1 MSGFPPAG
9 TPLADPLLLAAI
21 VESSE
26 DAIVGKNLAGL
37 VTSWNHGAETLYG
50 YSRQEMLGRPINILL
65 PPDRQDEEASILQQ
79 IGLGLR
85 YEPFETTRLT
95 KSGRLLNVSLTISPI
110 RDETGAIVG
119 ASHVARDITERA
131 HLSRLTAQLAAIVE
145 SSQDAIVGKSLDGI
159 VESWN
164 GGAQKLYGYTAAEIV
179 GKSMN
184 VLLPP
189 DRPDEERDILRRI
202 RNGERVDHYETVRV
216 TKSGS
221 LVTVSLSVSPI
232 RNSQGVVEGA
242 SHVARD
248 ITGQREFESRMQQVQ
263 KLESLGVLA
272 GGIAHDFNNLL
283 TGILGNASLALD
295 HGPRISPVRVYLE
308 DVIKAAERAATLT
321 RQLLAYAGKGSYVIE
336 KINLSDLITETCHL
350 IEASIPRTVRVLLEL
365 DRSLPLVQG
374 DVGQLQQVVMN
385 LVINGAEAIGEKNGS
400 VIVRDWLQDADDIFL
415 STVFAG
421 CDLRP
426 GKYLSVEVHDNGCG
440 MTEAVQAR
448 IFEPFFTTKFTGRG
462 LGLAAVLGIV
472 RSHGGAL
479 KVYSTLGEGSTFK
492 MLLPV
497 LPEDIEASVAARAE
511 SDPLKGRGH
520 LLVVDD
526 EEMIG
531 RFAQNALTHY
541 GYSASLARGGE
552 EAIRLF
558 ENTPETFR
566 LVLLDLTMPGMSGE
580 EVFRRLRSIRPD
592 IPVLLTSGFSMQ
604 AAVRHFTGKGL
615 AGFIQKPYSAKQL
628 AAGIRDVLNPAST
641 SPPPA

>member
-272 GGIAHDFNNLL
+272 GGIAHDFNNILQTISGSAALVQRRAEHPESVRRLGRMIEDAGRRGTSITRRLL
-283 TGILGNASLALD
+283 AFSRREELRAETLDLVELLHGLRASLSANQLSFKI
-295 HGPRISPVRVYLE
+295 GCEWKNGFASGLF
-308 DVIKAAERAATLT
+308 RA
-321 RQLLAYAGKGSYVIE
+321 
-336 KINLSDLITETCHL
+336 
-350 IEASIPRTVRVLLEL
+350 VL
-365 DRSLPLVQG
+365 
-374 DVGQLQQVVMN
+374 
-385 LVINGAEAIGEKNGS
+385 NGAHA
-400 VIVRDWLQDADDIFL
+400 R
-415 STVFAG
+415 
-421 CDLRP
+421 
-426 GKYLSVEVHDNGCG
+426 
-440 MTEAVQAR
+440 QAKLIHR
-448 IFEPFFTTKFTGRG
+448 QS
-462 LGLAAVLGIV
+462 A
-472 RSHGGAL
+472 
-479 KVYSTLGEGSTFK
+479 
-492 MLLPV
+492 
-497 LPEDIEASVAARAE
+497 
-511 SDPLKGRGH
+511 H
-520 LLVVDD
+520 L
-526 EEMIG
+526 M
-531 RFAQNALTHY
+531 F
-541 GYSASLARGGE
+541 
-552 EAIRLF
+552 
-558 ENTPETFR
+558 
-566 LVLLDLTMPGMSGE
+566 
-580 EVFRRLRSIRPD
+580 
-592 IPVLLTSGFSMQ
+592 
-604 AAVRHFTGKGL
+604 
-615 AGFIQKPYSAKQL
+615 
-628 AAGIRDVLNPAST
+628 
-641 SPPPA
+641 